1 MLDYNILMLVHPSC
15 GEHTFY
21 KVKDANHI
29 ILIDSFGNEPQK
41 EDKKNYIL
49 KRYLGCY
56 INRFINNPKMKAEKF
71 VFKNLV
77 LTLHL

>member
-1 MLDYNILMLVHPSC
+1 MIDTN
-15 GEHTFY
+15 F
-21 KVKDANHI
+21 I
-29 ILIDSFGNEPQK
+29 ILIDSFGNETKK
-41 EDKKNYIL
+41 EDGKNYIL

-56 INRFINNPKMKAEKF
+56 IHRFINNPKMKAEKF

>member
-1 MLDYNILMLVHPSC
+1 MFLSHQSNIKGQSKLYL
-15 GEHTFY
+15 
-21 KVKDANHI
+21 KV
-29 ILIDSFGNEPQK
+29 FG
-41 EDKKNYIL
+41 
-49 KRYLGCY
+49 GGY